1 MQISVQ
7 NWFQCLKNDYQ
18 AIVKAYCLFE
28 IYIFIHGETIAEDS
42 GKQEIY
48 ALYSGKMYRVIAST
62 AEMYR
67 QQTKRKYVKRIEL
80 ET

>member
-1 MQISVQ
+1 M
-7 NWFQCLKNDYQ
+7 FKKKDYQ
-18 AIVKAYCLFE
+18 AIIKAHCLFE
-28 IYIFIHGETIAEDS
+28 INIVTHGATITEDS

-67 QQTKRKYVKRIEL
+67 QQTKRKDKIYKKNN
-80 ET
+80 